1 MFDKCFNVTLA
12 KKQLADIV
20 HIGQTWMAKC
30 NQLTSLPF
38 KGLKKTEPGAANPKS
53 IPYKYTQIYW

>member
-1 MFDKCFNVTLA
+1 MLLWQ

-20 HIGQTWMAKC
+20 HIGQTWMTKC